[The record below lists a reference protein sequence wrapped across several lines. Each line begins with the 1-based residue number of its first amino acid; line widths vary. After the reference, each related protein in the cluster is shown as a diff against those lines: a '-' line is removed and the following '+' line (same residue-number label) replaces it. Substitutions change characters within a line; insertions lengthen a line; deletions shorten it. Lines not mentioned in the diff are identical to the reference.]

1 MEDQIFLLNKDDKLI
16 ELNESTFISELQ
28 FQKLLEKYPNLISG
42 SQINPDDPRRWILI
56 SREIGIPKEEGGSNV
71 WSLDHLFIDQEGIPT
86 LIEVKRSTDNRIRRE
101 VVGQMLDYAANSV
114 RYWTIKE
121 IRDKFEESCKINNTD
136 PEAELSELIGFDSDS
151 DNFWKMVD
159 SNLQA
164 GKIRLLFVAD
174 KIPKELRRIIEF
186 LNEQMSPAEVLG
198 VEIKQYANNELKT
211 LVPRVIGKTQ
221 NAEIK
226 KGLNQYNQWTEETFF
241 EELKR
246 RNGKE
251 VEKITRTII
260 QQIEHKVTRLWYGQ
274 GKKTGSIIPVIDRKE
289 YSNQL
294 FAIYTYGRI
303 EIYFQYLKMKP
314 PYDEDKKRR
323 ELLDKFN
330 SIEGIQLPKNK
341 LDKRPSFEIK
351 ELNTNEKM
359 KSFIE
364 VIYEII
370 NQINLAQ

>member
-1 MEDQIFLLNKDDKLI
+1 MEDQIFLLNSNDKLI

-42 SQINPDDPRRWILI
+42 SQINPEDPRRWILV

-86 LIEVKRSTDNRIRRE
+86 LVEVKRSSDNRIRRE

-121 IRDKFEESCKINNTD
+121 IRDKFEESCNVNNTD

-151 DNFWKMVD
+151 DNFWRMVD
-159 SNLQA
+159 TNLHA
-164 GKIRLLFVAD
+164 GKIRLLFIAD

-198 VEIKQYANNELKT
+198 VEIKQYANKELKT

-251 VEKITRTII
+251 VEKITRKVIH
-260 QQIEHKVTRLWYGQ
+260 QIEPKVTRLWYGQ

-314 PYDEDKKRR
+314 PYDNDLKRK
-323 ELLDKFN
+323 ELLNKFN
-330 SIEGIQLPKNK
+330 SIDGINLPENK
-341 LDKRPSFEIK
+341 LDKRPSFEIRD
-351 ELNTNEKM
+351 LNTNEKV
-359 KSFIE
+359 KKFIE
-364 VIYEII
+364 IIYEVI

>member
-1 MEDQIFLLNKDDKLI
+1 MEDQIFLLNGDDKLI

-56 SREIGIPKEEGGSNV
+56 SREIGIPKEEGGSNI
-71 WSLDHLFIDQEGIPT
+71 WSLDHLFIDQDGIPT
-86 LIEVKRSTDNRIRRE
+86 LVEVKRSTDTRIRRE

-114 RYWTIKE
+114 RYWTVKE
-121 IRDKFEESCKINNTD
+121 IRDKFDESCKINNVD
-136 PEAELSELIGFDSDS
+136 PEAELSELIGFESDS
-151 DNFWKMVD
+151 DNFWRIVET
-159 SNLQA
+159 NLQA
-164 GKIRLLFVAD
+164 GKIRLLFIAD
-174 KIPKELRRIIEF
+174 KIPKELQRIIEF

-198 VEIKQYANNELKT
+198 VEIKQFANNEVKT

-226 KGLNQYNQWTEETFF
+226 KGVNQFNQWTEETFF

-246 RNGKE
+246 RNGKK
-251 VEKITRTII
+251 VEKIVRSII
-260 QQIEHKVTRLWYGQ
+260 KQIENKVTRLWYGQ
-274 GKKTGSIIPVIDRKE
+274 GKRTGSIIPVIDKKE

-314 PYDEDKKRR
+314 PFNDDQKRR

-330 SIEGIQLPKNK
+330 LIDGINLPENK

-351 ELNTNEKM
+351 ELNTDEKQQE
-359 KSFIE
+359 FIE
-364 VIYEII
+364 VIHEVIT
-370 NQINLAQ
+370 QINMAQ